1 MVLIICYGCTL
12 YTLLSIHS
20 SCTLKHFAEGYCNF
34 SVCRSHPLPY
44 TLFSSP
50 LFTTPF
56 LSSPLS
62 LSFSL
67 SSLLLLLPPPSP
79 PPPPPIEVEI
89 SSFPFPPLQII
100 WFPMMVFQG
109 MKRSQYTRQSQR
121 YTSSLQLLASHSPV
135 PVSSST
141 LYIEIKSNDNIIN
154 Q

>member
-1 MVLIICYGCTL
+1 MY
-12 YTLLSIHS
+12 SIHS
-20 SCTLKHFAEGYCNF
+20 VVYTFKLYAQTFCRGLLQFFCVQITPSTLY
-34 SVCRSHPLPY
+34 PLLFPPLHHSIPLLP
-44 TLFSSP
+44 TLS
-50 LFTTPF
+50 LF
-56 LSSPLS
+56 LSLFPPP
-62 LSFSL
+62 
-67 SSLLLLLPPPSP
+67 PPPSSLP